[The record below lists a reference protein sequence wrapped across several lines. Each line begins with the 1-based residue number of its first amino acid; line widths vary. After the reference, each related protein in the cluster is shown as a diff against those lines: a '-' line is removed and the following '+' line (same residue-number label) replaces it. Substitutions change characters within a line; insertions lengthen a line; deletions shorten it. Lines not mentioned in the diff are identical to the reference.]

1 MVCVRKS
8 KEASVAGKEE
18 VTSEKSGGDSIC
30 AGSYNLGKD
39 LRL

>member
-1 MVCVRKS
+1 M
-8 KEASVAGKEE
+8 AGKEE
-18 VTSEKSGGDSIC
+18 VMSENSGGDSIC